1 MDLQK
6 QLSEINDARQGV
18 VQEKRTLE
26 SRLADQ
32 QKTISALQQAATQ
45 ASSEFGATT
54 RQLQTVQN
62 ELRVANRR
70 VEEAERTQQEL
81 QAEGTS
87 LMRSLDEMRPKI
99 VELTDIKLELTEK
112 INTLDNSLRERDGV
126 IAQLESSM
134 HELREQKEIVDEQ
147 LREVESL
154 RENDR
159 TTAQDNVA
167 ELQRGYTEMQNEL
180 DGALASVRELE
191 IERSSH
197 RQTAARQLE
206 EIEKLASSGQSLKEE
221 VASLRSELE
230 ERKLAEVEK
239 EEFLERART
248 DVEVLRSEVASK
260 DAEIEHLRVEASST
274 ASLADQL
281 SPSLNQE
288 MVSSLKQQHALEL
301 SASQSQIRALQTTVF
316 ELEAKNHSFHRQ
328 ISSLEDLVAQL
339 RSVTAVNSN
348 IGMPARISPNRPMSP
363 PSRPSSRSRNH
374 SDDLRRASFARK
386 TSNAT
391 QPLPSQSIFGQ
402 NLSAETR
409 HKRKVSLSM
418 LKARID
424 SEVAAAATA
433 TSHPPSRAISP
444 SLSLKDASK
453 TGILVAHSHDS
464 EEGHEHSPSFK
475 HPQFLDESHIFW
487 CHSCRGELVVL

>member
-1 MDLQK
+1 MQ
-6 QLSEINDARQGV
+6 
-18 VQEKRTLE
+18 
-26 SRLADQ
+26 SRLSDQ

-45 ASSEFGATT
+45 ASSEFAATT
-54 RQLQTVQN
+54 RQLQSVQT

-99 VELTDIKLELTEK
+99 VELMDIKLELTEK
-112 INTLDNSLRERDGV
+112 INSLDNSLRERDGV
-126 IAQLESSM
+126 IAQLESSL

-159 TTAQDNVA
+159 ATAQDNVA

-206 EIEKLASSGQSLKEE
+206 EIEKLSSSNQSLKEE
-221 VASLRSELE
+221 VASLRSDLE

-248 DVEVLRSEVASK
+248 DVEVLRAEVASK
-260 DAEIEHLRVEASST
+260 DAEIEQLRAEASST

-288 MVSSLKQQHALEL
+288 MLSSLKQQHALEL

-339 RSVTAVNSN
+339 RSANTVNSSN
-348 IGMPARISPNRPMSP
+348 TMPARISPNRPMSP

-386 TSNAT
+386 TSNPLVSPP
-391 QPLPSQSIFGQ
+391 PLPSQSIFGQ

-424 SEVAAAATA
+424 SEVAAAATT

-444 SLSLKDASK
+444 SLSLKDTSK
-453 TGILVAHSHDS
+453 TGILVAHSHGSDG
-464 EEGHEHSPSFK
+464 GHDHSPSFK

>member
-1 MDLQK
+1 M
-6 QLSEINDARQGV
+6 NDARQAL
-18 VQEKRTLE
+18 VQEKATLE
-26 SRLADQ
+26 TRLSDQ

-45 ASSEFGATT
+45 GSSEFAAMT

-62 ELRVANRR
+62 ELRIANRR

-112 INTLDNSLRERDGV
+112 VNSLDNSLRERDGV
-126 IAQLESSM
+126 IAQLESSL
-134 HELREQKEIVDEQ
+134 HELRDQKEVVDEQ

-159 TTAQDNVA
+159 AEAQDNVA
-167 ELQRGYTEMQNEL
+167 ELQRGYTEMQAEL

-191 IERSSH
+191 VERSSH
-197 RQTAARQLE
+197 RQSAARQLE
-206 EIEKLASSGQSLKEE
+206 EIEKLISSSQSLKEE
-221 VASLRSELE
+221 AASLRSELE
-230 ERKLAEVEK
+230 ERKLAEAEK

-248 DVEVLRSEVASK
+248 DVEILRAEVASK
-260 DAEIEHLRVEASST
+260 DAEIEQLRVEASST
-274 ASLADQL
+274 VSLADQL
-281 SPSLNQE
+281 SPSLNHE
-288 MVSSLKQQHALEL
+288 MLSSLNQQHALEL

-339 RSVTAVNSN
+339 RATTTANSSN
-348 IGMPARISPNRPMSP
+348 TMPARISPNRPLSP

-386 TSNAT
+386 TSNPMVSPP
-391 QPLPSQSIFGQ
+391 PLPSQSFFGQ

-444 SLSLKDASK
+444 SLSLKDTSK
-453 TGILVAHSHDS
+453 TNIPVAQSHGSEGDHDHSL
-464 EEGHEHSPSFK
+464 SFK